1 MTVSRR
7 KLITYGAAGALT
19 ALATS
24 STAGADGGSQD
35 TAGSSLNPSAT
46 PVQVSTDRT
55 PHSAASRLDG
65 YDMRDSLEP
74 RRLAMAM
81 WDQAY
86 VVRHLLGG
94 SFADYDRVL
103 DETVER
109 GYNTI
114 RIDPMPQWI
123 DLRKPERTLEWG
135 DPHQPFMPWGAN
147 TALKGPVGLWII
159 DFIHKLRKRPSLNY
173 TLSAW
178 WFMPGPPPAPAA
190 PALLRRPTTMAEG
203 AEMWAVMLT
212 DWKQRFGFDHL
223 IYVDIANEVPY
234 FFPNVNERLKKA
246 TGAGWGDSPRLSAA
260 QISFMA
266 EEVNK
271 PLRLLRRE
279 FPELRFTASIHGDL
293 RWLDIPVELDCLDVH
308 FYSDADPRWTERTR
322 FPEFVAAGLYTNN
335 RWFAEFSERATK
347 TAGAM
352 APMLRGRQRFKMG
365 EFAGWAVRRG
375 SPLTTSEAWA
385 SWYYFDDPHLD
396 WGWLLDWAKWSV
408 EDAIAWK
415 FWGWTPHNY
424 VQPQFANWRDVK
436 WHRTLNERFLQ
447 S

>member
-1 MTVSRR
+1 
-7 KLITYGAAGALT
+7 
-19 ALATS
+19 
-24 STAGADGGSQD
+24 
-35 TAGSSLNPSAT
+35 
-46 PVQVSTDRT
+46 
-55 PHSAASRLDG
+55 
-65 YDMRDSLEP
+65 
-74 RRLAMAM
+74 M

-86 VVRHLLGG
+86 VMRHMPGG
-94 SFADYDRVL
+94 SFHDYDRVL

-109 GYNTI
+109 GYNTA
-114 RIDPMPQWI
+114 RIDPMPEWV
-123 DLRKPERTLEWG
+123 DLRQPDRILEWG
-135 DPHQPFMPWGAN
+135 DPHQPFMPWGWN
-147 TALKGPVGLWII
+147 TAVKGPAGLWII
-159 DFIHKLRKRPSLNY
+159 DFVEKLHQRPSLNY

-178 WFMPGPPPAPAA
+178 WGMPGPPPAPVA
-190 PALLRRPTTMAEG
+190 PAALREPANMAEG

-212 DWKQRFGFDHL
+212 DWKQRFGFDRL
-223 IYVDIANEVPY
+223 VYVDIANEVPY
-234 FFPNVNERLKKA
+234 FFPGVQERFKKVS
-246 TGAGWGDSPRLSAA
+246 GASWHDSPALSAA

-266 EEVNK
+266 DEVNK

-308 FYSDADPRWTERTR
+308 FYADADPRWTERTR
-322 FPEFVAAGLYTNN
+322 FHDFAADGMYTNN

-347 TAGAM
+347 TAAAM
-352 APMLRGRQRFKMG
+352 APMLRARQRFKMG
-365 EFAGWAVRRG
+365 EFAGWAARRG
-375 SPLTTSEAWA
+375 APLTTSEAWA

-424 VQPQFANWRDVK
+424 AQPQFANWRDVN
-436 WHRTLNERFLQ
+436 WHRTLNERFLR